1 MENDYCLNQCPIGQE
16 YKKQVLEY
24 NDSVF
29 DAAYDYRKLIDVC
42 IHTCNKFKNK
52 EENLDDGEL

>member
-1 MENDYCLNQCPIGQE
+1 MNNYCLNQCPIGQE

-29 DAAYDYRKLIDVC
+29 DAVSDVQRMLEQCMKTCKLF
-42 IHTCNKFKNK
+42 NQK
-52 EENLDDGEL
+52 ENLDDED